1 MPYRTTPKM
10 LHQKQ
15 LRRRSL
21 LQTAVNLFAQHGYQA
36 TTVPMIIKAART
48 GTGTFYRYFT
58 GKDDIFAA
66 ALQCLSQ
73 LMASALREALSK
85 SSDPLSQ
92 LRLLVEQLVL
102 LLTTNSTGARIL
114 LAQSSGAGIRLDR
127 VRHEIIDDQ
136 ASLLAQILARANPSI
151 DTIHAA
157 LISQC
162 CLGGAYQ
169 SVRHWLELP
178 PGQRPS
184 AQALATIVSNV
195 SDFALRGSAALVP
208 VVSLHS

>member
-10 LHQKQ
+10 LYQKQ
-15 LRRRSL
+15 LRRRFI
-21 LQTAVNLFAQHGYQA
+21 LQTAINLFALHGYRA

-48 GTGTFYRYFT
+48 GAGTFYQYFT

-114 LAQSSGAGIRLDR
+114 LAESSGAGIRLDR

-136 ASLLAQILARANPSI
+136 ASLLAQMLARANPSI
-151 DTIHAA
+151 DMVHAT

-178 PGQRPS
+178 PGQRLS
-184 AQALATIVSNV
+184 AQVLATTVSDV
-195 SDFALRGSAALVP
+195 SDFALRRSAALVP
-208 VVSLHS
+208 EASLSS